1 MRRSRARP
9 GREERGVGAEDGVV
23 NARDGRR
30 AGRGEVEID
39 VEASRAPI
47 EGAHE
52 EVDAS
57 HLARQSVEWRSR
69 SAEDEEVGRREMV
82 NVQRMVY

>member
-1 MRRSRARP
+1 
-9 GREERGVGAEDGVV
+9 V

-30 AGRGEVEID
+30 AGRREVEID

-57 HLARQSVEWRSR
+57 HLARQG
-69 SAEDEEVGRREMV
+69 VGFRTGGASGTK
-82 NVQRMVY
+82 RMDDTVAAC

>member
-1 MRRSRARP
+1 MRARDAD
-9 GREERGVGAEDGVV
+9 GRWVT
-23 NARDGRR
+23 RDGRR

-57 HLARQSVEWRSR
+57 HLARQSVERLSR
-69 SAEDEEVGRREMV
+69 SAEDEADGRREMV